1 MSEQKNYDPKTKAK
15 YSELK
20 SEWAKLRK
28 ESNSSDADREEAKK
42 RINAI
47 QTELSLEV
55 TDFNAPK
62 GKSAKSA
69 SSSVGQSSIP
79 SGIMGERSNEARLAE
94 VKSFHDTAG
103 KLADDILTGYYAN
116 NSMTPDPKERLIAW
130 EGLLKSF
137 AIVWSR

>member
-1 MSEQKNYDPKTKAK
+1 MSETKNYDPKTKAK

-28 ESNSSDADREEAKK
+28 ESNSSDTDRVEAKK

-47 QTELSLEV
+47 QTELSLEI

-69 SSSVGQSSIP
+69 SSSVGQASLMEVK
-79 SGIMGERSNEARLAE
+79 GDRSNEARLAE

-103 KLADDILTGYYAN
+103 QLANDILAGYYAN